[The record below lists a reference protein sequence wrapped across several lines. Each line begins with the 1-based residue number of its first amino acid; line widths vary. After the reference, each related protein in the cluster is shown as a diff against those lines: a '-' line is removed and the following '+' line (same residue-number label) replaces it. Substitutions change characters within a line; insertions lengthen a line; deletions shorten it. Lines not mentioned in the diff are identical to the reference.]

1 MSRNIHRRL
10 SMLSTA
16 DTAKSVSVRAP
27 DVPHPPVLLEVR
39 STSFSEG
46 GPIPM
51 EHVYT
56 GCGGKN
62 VSPQVSWSGAPA
74 GTKSFVVT
82 CFDPD
87 APTGSGYWHWAVFNI
102 PASVAS
108 LEAGDTKLGGG
119 KSGRNDYGE
128 TGYGGP
134 CPPKGD
140 GQHRY
145 IYRVYALDV
154 ESIGASEGTTGASV
168 TFMTRGHVLATGAV
182 TGKFGH

>member
-1 MSRNIHRRL
+1 MP
-10 SMLSTA
+10 STVDNA
-16 DTAKSVSVRAP
+16 HSVSVRAP
-27 DVPHPPVLLEVR
+27 DVPHGGASLQV
-39 STSFSEG
+39 TSESFKEG
-46 GPIPM
+46 GHIAM
-51 EHVYT
+51 DHVFG

-62 VSPQVSWSGAPA
+62 VSPQLSWSGAPE

-87 APTGSGYWHWAVFNI
+87 APTGSGYWHWVTYNI
-102 PASVAS
+102 PANVTS
-108 LEAGDTKLGGG
+108 LKAGDKSIGGG
-119 KSGRNDYGE
+119 KAARNDYGE

-145 IYRVYALDV
+145 IFRVYALDV
-154 ESIGASEGTTGASV
+154 DSISASEGTTGASV
-168 TFMTRGHVLATGAV
+168 TFMTRGHVLATGAI

>member
-1 MSRNIHRRL
+1 MP
-10 SMLSTA
+10 STV

-27 DVPHPPVLLEVR
+27 DVPHSGASIQVT
-39 STSFSEG
+39 STSFTEG
-46 GPIPM
+46 GAIPM
-51 EHVYT
+51 EYVFK

-62 VSPQVSWSGAPA
+62 TSPQLSWTGAPA

-87 APTGSGYWHWAVFNI
+87 APTGSGYWHWVTFNI
-102 PASVAS
+102 PANVTS
-108 LEAGDTKLGGG
+108 LAAGDAKLGGG
-119 KSGRNDYGE
+119 KAGRNDYGE
-128 TGYGGP
+128 VGYGGP

-145 IYRVYALDV
+145 IFRVYAPDV
-154 ESIGASEGTTGASV
+154 DSIGASEGTTGASV
-168 TFMTRGHVLATGAV
+168 TFMTRGHVLATGAI

>member
-1 MSRNIHRRL
+1 
-10 SMLSTA
+10 MLSTA

-27 DVPHPPVLLEVR
+27 DVPNPGASMTIASE
-39 STSFSEG
+39 SFGDG
-46 GPIPM
+46 GSIPM
-51 EHVYT
+51 EHVYQ

-62 VSPQVSWSGAPA
+62 VSPQLSWSGAPE

-87 APTGSGYWHWAVFNI
+87 APTGSGYWHWVTFNI
-102 PASVAS
+102 PASTTS
-108 LEAGDTKLGGG
+108 LKAGDEKVGGG

-140 GQHRY
+140 GAHRY
-145 IYRVYALDV
+145 IFRVYALDV
-154 ESIGASEGTTGASV
+154 ESIDASEGTTGASV
-168 TFMTRGHVLATGAV
+168 TFMTRGHVLATAAV